1 MLCGFFCRGAR
12 ALWAGE
18 DSFDILPVDN
28 PRSAHIHAHTWLYIF
43 NVDINQP
50 RSCVT
55 PCVLYVWFTLSILW
69 CCVCACVC
77 FVSYSLWSVRAMLSW
92 LITLKHTH
100 ESCTNNN
107 NNNKKHRTRPYFLS
121 HAFHTHTQKEAER
134 FSSYQQTRGKSHFEI
149 VDCSICQSLCAVWS
163 RGNTNLLQLSVLIYL
178 YTRIHI
184 LLNTLTHSH
193 TLIHLDSI
201 TQRALTPAIEPW
213 TLNIAAERIDVETS
227 CFSLISAHS
236 SSVEMHEMRYPINTI
251 RFLCI
256 I

>member
-1 MLCGFFCRGAR
+1 MYIKNMQEKKDSEYITYLYHIVNEHFWRNLNFSRLPVCQPYAHSKMLCGFFCRGAR

-121 HAFHTHTQKEAER
+121 HAFHTHTEKQNDFLR
-134 FSSYQQTRGKSHFEI
+134 T
-149 VDCSICQSLCAVWS
+149 S
-163 RGNTNLLQLSVLIYL
+163 RLGVK
-178 YTRIHI
+178 
-184 LLNTLTHSH
+184 
-193 TLIHLDSI
+193 
-201 TQRALTPAIEPW
+201 AISK
-213 TLNIAAERIDVETS
+213 L
-227 CFSLISAHS
+227 
-236 SSVEMHEMRYPINTI
+236 
-251 RFLCI
+251 
-256 I
+256 